1 MRCQFKRLFKGVMKS
16 WKTTRGHQNF
26 KKINCNNRVN
36 EKYMKKSLKALKII
50 VTMLLD
56 QLNEWRARS

>member
-1 MRCQFKRLFKGVMKS
+1 MKS